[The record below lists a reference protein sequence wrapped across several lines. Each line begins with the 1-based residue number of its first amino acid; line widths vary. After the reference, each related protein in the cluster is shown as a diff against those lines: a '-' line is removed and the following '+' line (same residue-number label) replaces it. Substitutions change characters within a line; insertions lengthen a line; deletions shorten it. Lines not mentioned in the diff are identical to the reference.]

1 MTALQRIQLRQSEV
15 RSLIAAELDKAAEDR
30 ADGAL
35 ETLTAQAKGLE
46 VEYRAALTLQ
56 EERAVPDRVET
67 PEGRELAEL
76 YRRSSML
83 DYMDEILETR
93 PVDGASREFREAI
106 LGDNR
111 PGFMPLDF
119 LLEPDEERIEQ
130 RADAVTNIATA
141 IQENQQ
147 SIAQRVFARSASAY
161 LGIMMPSVAVG
172 TVSYPRLSAGT
183 VADVRSDGVEL
194 DGTVATITT
203 ESVNPVRLTA
213 SYTFG
218 VETLA
223 RVQGFEESLRR
234 DLRSVLSDKLDALTL
249 RGQAA
254 SGSDSPA
261 VTGIIGSLTNPT
273 DPTAVAD
280 WQAYLTAFDGGVD
293 GKYAV
298 SEMEV
303 RLLVNVAT
311 WKHAKGLTAG
321 TDGRAGLLRDILPR
335 DRFRSSANMPVTA
348 SNIGSGIRYAF
359 GAGNLAR
366 GFYAPIWRGVQ
377 FIIDP
382 YTKAKSGQRIV
393 TGVMMTGFSMVDGSA
408 YSRVEFK
415 TA

>member
-119 LLEPDEERIEQ
+119 LLEPEEERIEQ

-249 RGQAA
+249 NGQAA

-261 VTGIIGSLTNPT
+261 VTGIIGSLA
-273 DPTAVAD
+273 DPD
-280 WQAYLTAFDGGVD
+280 RSGG
-293 GKYAV
+293 
-298 SEMEV
+298 
-303 RLLVNVAT
+303 
-311 WKHAKGLTAG
+311 
-321 TDGRAGLLRDILPR
+321 GRG
-335 DRFRSSANMPVTA
+335 
-348 SNIGSGIRYAF
+348 
-359 GAGNLAR
+359 LAR
-366 GFYAPIWRGVQ
+366 LS
-377 FIIDP
+377 D
-382 YTKAKSGQRIV
+382 
-393 TGVMMTGFSMVDGSA
+393 
-408 YSRVEFK
+408 RV
-415 TA
+415 